1 MLRNSTVSSPS
12 GGDVWRY
19 PYLWRRQ
26 HEAGET
32 EGRKHRPT
40 AFVAAMPGKSGNTDL
55 FILAITSNPPGRD
68 RVAISIPEIERRRAG
83 LDPIPLWIILD
94 EYNHDVADGSYY
106 FEPGARIGAFSSP
119 FHKRVLR
126 EFLTALRSRRSKAV
140 PRYD

>member
-1 MLRNSTVSSPS
+1 MSSPA

-32 EGRKHRPT
+32 EGRKARPS
-40 AFVAAMPGKSGNTDL
+40 AFVAAMPDKSGNINL
-55 FILAITSNPPGRD
+55 FILAITSVAPGND
-68 RVAISIPEIERRRAG
+68 RLAVSVSEMERRRAG

-94 EYNHDVADGSYY
+94 EYNHDVAEGSFY
-106 FEPGARIGAFSSP
+106 FEPGARIGAFSAA

-126 EFLTALRSRRSKAV
+126 EFMTALRSRRSKAV
-140 PRYD
+140 PRYE